1 MSRERS
7 LIQSTALLSAG
18 QYVAAAVGFA
28 TTLLAARWLG
38 PQSFGLAAVIIAYPT
53 VVSSFASV
61 KTAAVTQRYIS
72 GFRATRQHPELLA
85 ICKLGF
91 VVDFGI
97 SMFAMTLVVLTVF
110 LVGNLPGTGS
120 DGDLVAFF
128 ALSLPLGSFVGTSI
142 VVLFA
147 FGQFGLI
154 ATLQVMQKVL
164 VFIVVVA
171 ALVIHPGTA
180 AFVVGTGIGQAAS
193 GLIYLFVA
201 SASLD
206 RTVGDRWW
214 TARWSV
220 LKSFRREL
228 RSMLSWNFLSVTLS
242 GAMVQVPILLLG
254 AIRSPVEAGYFR
266 LASTI
271 AVTADAVEA
280 AMGRVAYSTLAVA
293 DAKADV
299 HGVARLVV
307 NWSRREARLGAL
319 AVLAGMALLP
329 GFVLIALGHRFMGMV
344 PGAEMLLVGTAVST
358 AFFFLIP
365 YFYSSGQIRK
375 WVVAYGIYALAAL
388 GISAF
393 VTRPGGFFA
402 VAAVVGIG
410 LAVLNAALG
419 VPILHRARRMTKSR
433 EPLEGVPAA
442 SARLGDRS

>member
-1 MSRERS
+1 MPRERS

-72 GFRATRQHPELLA
+72 GFHATRQHSELLA
-85 ICKLGF
+85 MCKLGF

-110 LVGNLPGTGS
+110 LVGDLPGTGS

-147 FGQFGLI
+147 FGRFGLI

-164 VFIVVVA
+164 VFITVLA
-171 ALVIHPGTA
+171 ALVIHPGPA
-180 AFVVGTGIGQAAS
+180 AFVVGTGIGQATS

-214 TARWSV
+214 KARWSV
-220 LKSFRREL
+220 LKGLRREL

-365 YFYSSGQIRK
+365 YLYSSGQIRK

-393 VTRPGGFFA
+393 VARPGGFFA

-433 EPLEGVPAA
+433 EPLERVPAA
-442 SARLGDRS
+442 SAGLGDRS